1 MFSRR
6 NFLQTAALAAL
17 APNIRAQDL
26 PKLPPVRAITKG
38 PRFHWFGYYDKFQ
51 FDPSNR
57 FVLGNQVD
65 FEHRSPTADDKIQ
78 IGMVDLQDGDKWIE
92 LGETRAWNWQQGCML
107 QWLPGVESE
116 VMWNDREGDQFVCR
130 ILDVKSGKKRTL
142 PHPVYT
148 VSPDGKWGL
157 APDFRRLNDT
167 RPGYGYTGI
176 PDPNKDQLAPTDAGI
191 WRINMQTGE
200 AKLLVSFAEIAEIP
214 FDIDSS
220 EFDGAKHWFN
230 HLLFNT
236 DGSRFLWLHRWRGA
250 NAAQKYGGVG
260 GFGTRMFTAS
270 ADGTDRYILDPL
282 GRTSHFVWRDPNHVF
297 AWAYHPS
304 YKDRFYLFTDKT
316 REVHAVGPELMV
328 VNGHNT
334 YLPGKNNQ
342 WVLNDTYPDKNA
354 LQNVYLY
361 HIPTNRRVPIGSFD
375 SKPPYRGEWRCDTHP
390 RSSRDGKLV
399 CIDSAHAGGRQ
410 MYLIDISEIVS

>member
-6 NFLQTAALAAL
+6 NFLQTATLAAL
-17 APNIRAQDL
+17 APDIRAQDL

-38 PRFHWFGYYDKFQ
+38 SKFHWFGYYDKFQ
-51 FDPSNR
+51 FDPTNR

-65 FEHRSPTADDKIQ
+65 FENRSPTADDKIKV
-78 IGMVDLQDGDKWIE
+78 GMVDLQDGDKWIE

-148 VSPDGKWGL
+148 VSPDGRWGL

-176 PDPNKDQLAPTDAGI
+176 PDPNREHLAPSDAGI
-191 WRINMQTGE
+191 WKIDMQTGQ
-200 AKLLVSFAEIAEIP
+200 AKLLITFAEIAEVP
-214 FDIDSS
+214 FDADPS

-236 DGSRFLWLHRWRGA
+236 DGSRFLWLHRWRGT

-282 GRTSHFVWRDPNHVF
+282 GRTSHFVWRDPHHVF

-304 YKDRFYLFTDKT
+304 FKDRFYLFTDKT

-334 YLPGKNNQ
+334 YLPGKNNE
-342 WVLNDTYPDKNA
+342 WVLNDTYPDKNG

-361 HIPTNRRVPIGSFD
+361 HIPSNRRVPIGSFE

-399 CIDSAHAGGRQ
+399 CIDSPHAGGRQ
-410 MYLIDISEIVS
+410 MYLINISEIVS